1 MFCVNAVASGARV
14 KKKIPSEGTS
24 IERIRRGFLQK
35 GLQSSASEEA
45 SFRRDFT
52 RALQKRLP
60 SEGTSLERERESPVG
75 AGLV

>member
-14 KKKIPSEGTS
+14 KKRFLQKRLQSSVSEEAPSEETS
-24 IERIRRGFLQK
+24 IERFRRGFLQK

-45 SFRRDFT
+45 
-52 RALQKRLP
+52 P
-60 SEGTSLERERESPVG
+60 SEETSIERERESPVG